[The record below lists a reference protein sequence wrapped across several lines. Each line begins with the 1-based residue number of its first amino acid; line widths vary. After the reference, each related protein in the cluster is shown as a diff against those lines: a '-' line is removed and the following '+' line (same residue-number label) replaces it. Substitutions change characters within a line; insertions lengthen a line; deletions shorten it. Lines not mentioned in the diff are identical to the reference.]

1 MSSSL
6 LARAK
11 ERKIGLLLAVIG
23 AALMLYF
30 IAGQRYDTAEGSVKK
45 ADSFTVR
52 EGPLTISVT
61 QAGTIQ
67 SKDQIILK
75 NEVEGQAQIIFL
87 IDEGAE
93 VNEGDLLVELDAS
106 QLVDGRVDQ
115 EIQVQNKEAE
125 YISTRENLEVVKN
138 QSLSDISAAQLA
150 FQFAK
155 EDLTKYVDGDYP
167 MALKEAAAKIALSLS
182 DQSQTREQLQGSQR
196 LLDEGFLTSIEFD
209 QHKAQAERAELDLQL
224 AEAAM
229 DLLKEYTYER
239 KMTELKS
246 AIEESERALERAKL
260 KANADVVQAEAK
272 LRASESE
279 FGRQKDKLTK
289 LDEQIT
295 KTKIYAPTAGL
306 AIYATTAKGDGWR
319 RQEPLEEGQSVRER
333 QELIYL
339 PTANKMMAQVQVHE
353 SNLNKIKPGLGV
365 RITIEALPDQVFTG
379 HITKIAPLPDA
390 QSAYMNPD
398 LKVYP
403 TEIDIDGANPT
414 LRTGMTCE
422 AEIMVAR
429 FENTTYVPVQSVFI
443 VNGSPTAF
451 VSEGDG
457 SYEQRTVEM
466 GLDNN
471 NMLQIASGLTAG
483 EQVLMTPPLNLASA
497 SMDSGVEGN
506 ADTGFI
512 DAREVASPAIVPPAR
527 GNREGGAEGAG
538 RGGDGGGERRGRGGE
553 AGGGEGGRERSGRGG
568 EGAPGG
574 GGEGGGER
582 AGRGGEGGAGG
593 PGGAATMS
601 EEDRAKLRER
611 FQNMSEEEKTK
622 MREER
627 TKNMTPEERAEM
639 EKRRQERGN
648 RDGQSQ

>member
-1 MSSSL
+1 MSISFFQG
-6 LARAK
+6 ANR
-11 ERKIGLLLAVIG
+11 RKTGIVISAAVVLLL
-23 AALMLYF
+23 LMV
-30 IAGQRYDTAEGSVKK
+30 IAGQRYDSAEGSVKK
-45 ADSFTVR
+45 SDVFTVR

-67 SKDQIILK
+67 AKDQIILK

-87 IDEGAE
+87 IDEGVE
-93 VNEGDLLVELDAS
+93 VKEGDLLVELDSS

-115 EIQVQNKEAE
+115 QIQVQNKEAE
-125 YISTRENLEVVKN
+125 YISARENLEVVKN
-138 QSLSDISAAQLA
+138 QSLSDISAAELA

-155 EDLTKYVDGDYP
+155 EDLAKYVDGDYP
-167 MALKEAAAKIALSLS
+167 MAIKEAEAKIALSIS
-182 DQSQTREQLQGSQR
+182 DQRQTAEQLQGSKR
-196 LLDEGFLTSIEFD
+196 LLDEGFLTTIEYD
-209 QHKAQAERAELDLQL
+209 QHKAQAERADLDLQL
-224 AEAAM
+224 AQASM
-229 DLLKEYTYER
+229 DLLKQYTYTR

-246 AIEESERALERAKL
+246 AIEEAERALERARL

-279 FGRQKDKLTK
+279 FDRQKDKLTK

-306 AIYATTAKGDGWR
+306 VIYATTAKGDGWR
-319 RQEPLEEGQSVRER
+319 RQEPLEEGQAVRER

-365 RITIEALPDQVFTG
+365 RITIEALPDQFFTG

-414 LRTGMTCE
+414 LRTGMTCQ

-429 FENTTYVPVQSVFI
+429 FENATYVPVQSVF
-443 VNGSPTAF
+443 VVKGAPTAF
-451 VSEGDG
+451 VSTGAG
-457 SYEQRTVEM
+457 SFEQRTVEM

-471 NMLQIASGLTAG
+471 NMLQIASGLKAG
-483 EQVLMTPPLNLASA
+483 EMVMMTPPLDIAAA
-497 SMDSGVEGN
+497 SMEESDGAGA
-506 ADTGFI
+506 ADTKFI
-512 DAREVASPAIVPPAR
+512 DAREVAPPKIEPPTRAPR
-527 GNREGGAEGAG
+527 GEGGG
-538 RGGDGGGERRGRGGE
+538 RGDGGGAGAGAGADPGGAAAS
-553 AGGGEGGRERSGRGG
+553 AG
-568 EGAPGG
+568 PGG
-574 GGEGGGER
+574 GGGF
-582 AGRGGEGGAGG
+582 GA
-593 PGGAATMS
+593 S
-601 EEDRAKLRER
+601 LSDEERAKLREQY
-611 FQNMSEEEKTK
+611 QNMTDEEKAK

-627 TKNMTPEERAEM
+627 MKNMTPEERAQW
-639 EKRRQERGN
+639 EKRRQERGS